1 MVKTS
6 LINVGIFAMPKVK
19 HTKKCARV
27 PSFGIGLPTF
37 GIQLPP

>member
-6 LINVGIFAMPKVK
+6 LINVGVFAMPKVK

-27 PSFGIGLPTF
+27 SSF
-37 GIQLPP
+37 GIQLPDFGIRLPP